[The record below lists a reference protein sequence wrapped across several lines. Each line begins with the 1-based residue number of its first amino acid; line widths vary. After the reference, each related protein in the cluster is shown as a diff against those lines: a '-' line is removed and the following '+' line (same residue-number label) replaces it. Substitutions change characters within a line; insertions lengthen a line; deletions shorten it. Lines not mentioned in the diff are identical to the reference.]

1 MKYLTIIRHAK
12 SDWSVNTDDFNR
24 PLNERGKHAVPL
36 VGQFLKNKNIQPDF
50 ILSSPAKRA
59 QKTAQGI
66 CKSIHHPTKN
76 ILFKMDIYTG
86 DTKEIKKIIE
96 EIDDNY
102 NDVFLF
108 GHEPVLSS
116 IIEIFTK
123 EKLEKFPTCAVY
135 RITFDVSNWKAVDYK
150 NAKCEF
156 YVNPKLLLK
165 N

>member
-24 PLNERGKHAVPL
+24 PLNERGKRAIPL

-50 ILSSPAKRA
+50 ILSSSAKRA
-59 QKTAQGI
+59 KKTAEGI

-76 ILFKMDIYTG
+76 ILFKMDIYAAG
-86 DTKEIKKIIE
+86 TKEIIKIIK
-96 EIDDNY
+96 EIDDY
-102 NDVFLF
+102 YSDVFLF

-116 IIEIFTK
+116 LIEILTQ

-135 RITFDVSNWKAVDYK
+135 RIAFNIHKWKDVDYK